1 MIRAM
6 PCVVIQG
13 ASAASHV
20 SRPRVRRCLSYVQ
33 CATRL
38 SKSCHV
44 ETLLPKLPGTL
55 DAPPMYRLVGSACGQ
70 SRFLDHQ
77 LWEDG
82 CIADPLGSPIACS
95 QRSTQA
101 RKETIVLPIIHRAES
116 RSSHSRYPTTKKNQ
130 MSQCHN
136 VTLKHIT
143 FSHRSTSHKQHSIT
157 IVHFLTR
164 RIGQH
169 TRYGHLAAPSV
180 QGTPFCVSEARG
192 QRPNSKERQIH

>member
-1 MIRAM
+1 M
-6 PCVVIQG
+6 PCMVIQG

-157 IVHFLTR
+157 IVHF
-164 RIGQH
+164 
-169 TRYGHLAAPSV
+169 
-180 QGTPFCVSEARG
+180 
-192 QRPNSKERQIH
+192 